1 MNAYDYY
8 RSLDGA
14 TKADIDAIAIQ
25 VRQQARHDIALLVAW
40 NIWLCGA
47 IDVARSL
54 AREGESVAVA

>member
-14 TKADIDAIAIQ
+14 TKADIDAIALQ
-25 VRQQARHDIALLVAW
+25 VRQQARRDVALRVAW
-40 NIWLCGA
+40 NVWLCGA

-54 AREGESVAVA
+54 AHEE